1 MNWLVT
7 TAPPRTSRNIELQV
21 VVYRVVHQSEEVGI
35 AQALAKHLVL
45 FHHEPANNDA
55 TLERLLNETRRFEE
69 LTREGPVLMVS
80 SAYDGM
86 EIEL

>member
-1 MNWLVT
+1 M
-7 TAPPRTSRNIELQV
+7 AR
-21 VVYRVVHQSEEVGI
+21 
-35 AQALAKHLVL
+35 AKHLVL

-55 TLERLLNETRRFEE
+55 TLERLLVETRRFEE
-69 LTREGPVLMVS
+69 LTRSGAVLRVS